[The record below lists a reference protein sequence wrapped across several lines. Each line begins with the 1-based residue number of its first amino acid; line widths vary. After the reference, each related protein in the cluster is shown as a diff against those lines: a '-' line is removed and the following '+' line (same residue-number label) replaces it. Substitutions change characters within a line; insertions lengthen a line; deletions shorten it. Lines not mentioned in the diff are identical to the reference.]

1 MPGPARNSVAI
12 AGVLLERGAL
22 RYTPGGQPVLEF
34 LLAHRS
40 ARTEAGT
47 QRQVECEMACLAMGP
62 TALLLDGAAVG
73 DAVEAKGFLAAKSLK
88 RRSPV
93 LHVETIEF
101 IEGAK
106 NGIQT

>member
-1 MPGPARNSVAI
+1 MAI

-22 RYTPGGQPVLEF
+22 RYTPAGQPVLEF

-40 ARTEAGT
+40 ERTEAGT
-47 QRQVECEMACLAMGP
+47 PRRVECELACLAIGP

-73 DAVEAKGFLAAKSLK
+73 DAVAAKGFLAAKSLK
-88 RRSPV
+88 RRMPV